1 MPPAVTGV
9 TPRHSNVSLS
19 YPQTAS
25 FYTTTSSLF
34 KRLTKTASTFE
45 MGKLDYLID
54 ARERR
59 SLFIEWIDCL
69 QEVVQTEDDT
79 EPILR
84 DYPIITNPATDDV
97 NRIFAQFLRVYL
109 TKAVKNF
116 LTDVPRSNGVLTM
129 RALQQLFAPM
139 THIDM

>member
-1 MPPAVTGV
+1 M
-9 TPRHSNVSLS
+9 
-19 YPQTAS
+19 
-25 FYTTTSSLF
+25 
-34 KRLTKTASTFE
+34 E
-45 MGKLDYLID
+45 KLNYLID

-59 SLFIEWIDCL
+59 TLFIECINCL

-84 DYPIITNPATDDV
+84 EYLIITNPATDDV
-97 NRIFAQFLRVYL
+97 NKIFAQFLRVYL

-116 LTDVPRSNGVLTM
+116 LKDVPRSNGVLTM

-139 THIDM
+139 TQIDMERQNLI